1 MKRMEFEQLAQRV
14 LEGLGTAEEVG
25 RLEVELQ
32 RDGELRRV
40 YRETFLMDEML
51 EQAAVEGD
59 AVPLQPVV
67 PVEALLRRQRR
78 KAVSVA
84 VAAAAALVLAVGLGL
99 HFIWLDPAP
108 MLSTQAAPNTIWDVR
123 SAEGKSAEAGDLKAG
138 DEIRVQAGTVEL
150 EFSSGVRGI
159 VQGPARMVVDG
170 ADRLSLSYGT
180 GRFQVPKGAE
190 GFKVRSRRLD
200 VVDLGTDFGMVI
212 PEKATL
218 APEVHVFQGR
228 VRASAVGGVA
238 ETREFVGGDAARV
251 GVTGRFEMIEPDRGR
266 FFTELPDD
274 LPYLRLGFEPVEGG
288 RFGVMGNHPAVS
300 EIHAS
305 GEGKVITTDGIRGRA
320 VRFGKPGSRITT
332 DWKGTLGDAPR
343 TMAAWIRLPQ
353 GKPHRRYQTLAGWG
367 DPTIGFAGKCELLV
381 IRPGRRSGSF
391 ARLSFDQFLFTGTTD
406 LADGRWH
413 HVAAVY
419 DGGRGSGEVKDRVRL
434 YVDGVKEPLHPR
446 LTEVTSLPKEPQ
458 TREGGFPLVIGDLP
472 VRDEVR
478 TFQGEIDEVVI
489 FEAALDEDRIRQL
502 ARKR

>member
-59 AVPLQPVV
+59 AVPLQPIVS
-67 PVEALLRRQRR
+67 VEALLRRQRR

-84 VAAAAALVLAVGLGL
+84 LAAAAALVLAVGLGL

-228 VRASAVGGVA
+228 VRASTVGGVA

-274 LPYLRLGFEPVEGG
+274 LPYLRLGFEPLGER
-288 RFGVMGNHPAVS
+288 RFKVSGTHPAVATITAFR
-300 EIHAS
+300 ER
-305 GEGKVITTDGIRGRA
+305 EVITTEGVLGEGVA
-320 VRFGKPGSRITT
+320 FGENGSRVST
-332 DWKGTLGDAPR
+332 DWQGTLGDAPR
-343 TMAAWIRLPQ
+343 TLAMWLRLPADTS
-353 GKPHRRYQTLAGWG
+353 PRMYQTLAGWG
-367 DPTIGFAGKCELLV
+367 DPTIGYAGKCELLV
-381 IRPGRRSGSF
+381 LQPNPDGPRLL
-391 ARLSFDQFLFTGTTD
+391 RLSFDQFLFTGTTD

-419 DGGRGSGEVKDRVRL
+419 EGGLGSGEVRDRVRL
-434 YVDGVKEPLHPR
+434 YVDGRPEPLHPKM
-446 LTEVTSLPKEPQ
+446 THVATLPKEPQ

-472 VRDEVR
+472 VLENVR
-478 TFQGEIDEVVI
+478 TFQGSIDELVI
-489 FEAALDEDRIRQL
+489 FEAALNESRIREL
-502 ARKR
+502 ASAR